1 MQLHSLK
8 THLNLIDDRWNHGI
22 RILAIG
28 FVAIQEICKKGVS
41 QRCAQQTC
49 RPTLEAVIFGAL
61 HTLPERFD
69 AYVVIYFEASMQVM

>member
-1 MQLHSLK
+1 
-8 THLNLIDDRWNHGI
+8 LIDDRWNHGI

-41 QRCAQQTC
+41 QRRAQKTC
-49 RPTLEAVIFGAL
+49 LPTLEAVIFGAL